1 LPAKHRASINT
12 LVGRRLVVKGCEDK
26 YFDLIV
32 RHCFLTEK
40 IDCCEEALNVARH
53 RGLIADNKPTVSG
66 LIICDLM
73 ENDLLSYQQTFDVVA
88 RNIESFYRL
97 TTY

>member
-1 LPAKHRASINT
+1 MSDVRN
-12 LVGRRLVVKGCEDK
+12 DK
-26 YFDLIV
+26 YVDLIV

-40 IDCCEEALNVARH
+40 IHCHEEALKVAKN
-53 RGLIADNKPTVSG
+53 RGLIVDNKPTVSG

-88 RNIESFYRL
+88 RNIDSFYRL
-97 TTY
+97 I